1 MKTKLKFKIGLIV
14 SILFLGSIAYG
25 AEVINMSARAKVGS
39 EEETFIIGFIV
50 RGESGEKVPIFMRGT
65 GPTENVSTPIP
76 DPSISLFKHVEDGPN
91 EVILGNDNWKTG
103 GQMFAIGATQIAP
116 TEDQGSALIA
126 SVEPGHYSFHMADVT
141 GSGGVGLAEVYEMTL
156 NSIPANLVNADDFN
170 TLLAAITAAQSDTDV
185 ASILS
190 GEGPFT
196 LFAPTDAAFA
206 KIPSE
211 TLGELLADPELLAD
225 ILGYHVVIGEVPS
238 SAVSNGQVVM
248 ANGEKA
254 ILQVNGDGGVI
265 IQGAGVIETDF
276 MASNGIIHVIDSVM
290 LPPSGNE
297 NIVEAITAAG
307 NFSTLLQ
314 AAADTGAAATLLG
327 EGPFTLFAP
336 SDEAFAA
343 LPEGTLEGLTN
354 EELLNILLYHVVSV
368 EVSSSAV
375 SNAKVQMA
383 NGAEAIIQVTGDGKV
398 IIQGANVTQT
408 DIEGTNGVVHFIDK
422 VILPPSPEGTI
433 VDTLS
438 GAGNFSTL
446 LSAAVAT
453 NAADALVTEGPFT
466 LFAPTD
472 EAFAA
477 LPEGTLESLSNE
489 ALLDI
494 LLYHVVVGTQVN
506 SADVA
511 DGVVV
516 RMGNGGLATL
526 AVGDGVTINE
536 SNVILT
542 DLFGA
547 NGVVHVIDK
556 VLLP

>member
-1 MKTKLKFKIGLIV
+1 M
-14 SILFLGSIAYG
+14 
-25 AEVINMSARAKVGS
+25 
-39 EEETFIIGFIV
+39 
-50 RGESGEKVPIFMRGT
+50 
-65 GPTENVSTPIP
+65 
-76 DPSISLFKHVEDGPN
+76 
-91 EVILGNDNWKTG
+91 
-103 GQMFAIGATQIAP
+103 
-116 TEDQGSALIA
+116 
-126 SVEPGHYSFHMADVT
+126 
-141 GSGGVGLAEVYEMTL
+141 
-156 NSIPANLVNADDFN
+156 
-170 TLLAAITAAQSDTDV
+170 
-185 ASILS
+185 
-190 GEGPFT
+190 
-196 LFAPTDAAFA
+196 
-206 KIPSE
+206 
-211 TLGELLADPELLAD
+211 
-225 ILGYHVVIGEVPS
+225 
-238 SAVSNGQVVM
+238 
-248 ANGEKA
+248 
-254 ILQVNGDGGVI
+254 
-265 IQGAGVIETDF
+265 
-276 MASNGIIHVIDSVM
+276 
-290 LPPSGNE
+290 
-297 NIVEAITAAG
+297 
-307 NFSTLLQ
+307 
-314 AAADTGAAATLLG
+314 LG

-453 NAADALVTEGPFT
+453 GAADALVTEGPFT

-516 RMGNGGLATL
+516 RMGNGGMATL

-542 DLFGA
+542 DLFGV

>member
-1 MKTKLKFKIGLIV
+1 M
-14 SILFLGSIAYG
+14 
-25 AEVINMSARAKVGS
+25 
-39 EEETFIIGFIV
+39 
-50 RGESGEKVPIFMRGT
+50 
-65 GPTENVSTPIP
+65 
-76 DPSISLFKHVEDGPN
+76 EDGPN

-126 SVEPGHYSFHMADVT
+126 SVETGQYSFHMADVT

-185 ASILS
+185 VSILS

-211 TLGELLADPELLAD
+211 TLGELLADPELLVD
-225 ILGYHVVIGEVPS
+225 ILGYHVVVGEVPS

-453 NAADALVTEGPFT
+453 GAADTLVTEGPFT

-506 SADVA
+506 AADVA
-511 DGVVV
+511 SGEVG
-516 RMGNGGLATL
+516 MGNGGMATL

-556 VLLP
+556 VLLPSM